1 MIIYKTL
8 NTVNGKYYIGMD
20 TNNNPNYLGSG
31 TLLKKAIEK
40 YGKDSFKK
48 IVLEQ
53 CDSIEQLK
61 EQEKYWINTYNAC
74 SDRESYNISTGGT
87 GGDNFTHNPDK
98 ELIREKLQARR
109 HTEATRKKISEN
121 NWQKTSPGYWAGK
134 EWSQERRSK
143 MEEYWKNNSSPMKGK
158 KHTEEAVQANR
169 EKHRKPIVQF
179 KKDGTFIKEWSSG
192 KEAGETLKI
201 QRGDISACCKG
212 KAKSAGG
219 FIWKYKK

>member
-8 NTVNGKYYIGMD
+8 NIVNGKYYIGMD

-48 IVLEQ
+48 IILEQ

-61 EQEKYWINTYNAC
+61 EQEKYWINVYNAC

-98 ELIREKLQARR
+98 ELIRKKLQARR
-109 HTEATRKKISEN
+109 HTDATKKKISEN
-121 NWQKTSPGYWAGK
+121 NWQKYNPGHRTGTK
-134 EWSQERRSK
+134 WSEEQRTK
-143 MEEYWKNNSSPMKGK
+143 MEMYLAENGSPFKGK
-158 KHTEEAVQANR
+158 CHTEEAKQKNR
-169 EKHRKPIVQF
+169 EKHLGKKTSEETKAKMRASSRKGYVYEKQICPHCGKEGGGNTMKRYHF
-179 KKDGTFIKEWSSG
+179 DNCKNKKDE
-192 KEAGETLKI
+192 
-201 QRGDISACCKG
+201 
-212 KAKSAGG
+212 
-219 FIWKYKK
+219 

>member
-20 TNNNPNYLGSG
+20 TNNNPNYLVSG

-109 HTEATRKKISEN
+109 HTDATKKKISEN
-121 NWQKTSPGYWAGK
+121 HWQRIHEGSRLGTKWSEEQRGK
-134 EWSQERRSK
+134 MQD
-143 MEEYWKNNSSPMKGK
+143 YWKNNPSPMKGK
-158 KHTEEAVQANR
+158 KHTEEVVQANR
-169 EKHRKPIVQF
+169 EKHRKPIIQF

-192 KEAGETLKI
+192 KEAGESLGILRGSISGCLK
-201 QRGDISACCKG
+201 QKL
-212 KAKSAGG
+212 KTAGG
-219 FIWKYKK
+219 FVWKYKK

>member
-40 YGKDSFKK
+40 YGKGSFKK
-48 IVLEQ
+48 IILEQ

-87 GGDNFTHNPDK
+87 GGDNFTNNPDK
-98 ELIREKLQARR
+98 EVIREKLQARR
-109 HTEATRKKISEN
+109 HTEATKKKISEN
-121 NWQKTSPGYWAGK
+121 NWQRTSPGYWAGK
-134 EWSQERRSK
+134 EWSQEKRTK
-143 MEEYWKNNSSPMKGK
+143 MEEYWKNNPSPFKGK
-158 KHTEEAVQANR
+158 THTEEAKQKNR
-169 EKHRKPIVQF
+169 EKHLGKKASEETKAKMRAARVGVVQKEYTCPHCKKEGKGNAMKRYHF
-179 KKDGTFIKEWSSG
+179 DNCKDKKDE
-192 KEAGETLKI
+192 
-201 QRGDISACCKG
+201 
-212 KAKSAGG
+212 
-219 FIWKYKK
+219 

>member
-1 MIIYKTL
+1 
-8 NTVNGKYYIGMD
+8 MD

-48 IVLEQ
+48 IILEQ

-98 ELIREKLQARR
+98 EVIREKLQARR
-109 HTEATRKKISEN
+109 HTEATKKKISN
-121 NWQKTSPGYWAGK
+121 NHYQSIHGGSRLGTK
-134 EWSQERRSK
+134 WSEEQRKK
-143 MEEYWKNNSSPMKGK
+143 MESYLAEKGSPFKGK
-158 KHTEEAVQANR
+158 SHTEEAKQKNR
-169 EKHRKPIVQF
+169 EKHLG
-179 KKDGTFIKEWSSG
+179 KKASE
-192 KEAGETLKI
+192 ET
-201 QRGDISACCKG
+201 
-212 KAKSAGG
+212 KAKMRAARVGVVQ
-219 FIWKYKK
+219 KEYTCPHCKKQGKGNGMKRYHFNNCKNKEI